1 MLLCTLAFKSR
12 IQGQPLSLQFDGRAG
27 RLGLGAKKS
36 EESRAVKLH
45 AWYDFFFKVRTQN
58 SKGSVCPVDC
68 VRIELQVC
76 TFDSYL
82 IPLSVRREIQGV
94 GIVSAAR
101 APHQRLSFRRAW
113 NRGARITSRRRGGGS
128 SYRETGSASAARTA
142 ADRSAVLGGSDGGSS
157 RRRARAS
164 QVAAAAARSLFGSL
178 HPAECQGGKRTT
190 SD

>member
-1 MLLCTLAFKSR
+1 
-12 IQGQPLSLQFDGRAG
+12 
-27 RLGLGAKKS
+27 
-36 EESRAVKLH
+36 VKLH

-142 ADRSAVLGGSDGGSS
+142 ADRSAVLGGSDGGSPQPVWLAPS
-157 RRRARAS
+157 GGVPRRQENHVGLADFHSWFLLYFPSSPRCNACSDVRAIRNH
-164 QVAAAAARSLFGSL
+164 L
-178 HPAECQGGKRTT
+178 HEKCILT
-190 SD
+190 S